1 MGKHT
6 DDNNDDDDLVLDDD
20 IDNASDFQ
28 SSYDSD
34 LKPNRTSQK
43 QLAPIL
49 SIPIPERRKTKS

>member
-20 IDNASDFQ
+20 IDNPSDSQ

-43 QLAPIL
+43 
-49 SIPIPERRKTKS
+49 